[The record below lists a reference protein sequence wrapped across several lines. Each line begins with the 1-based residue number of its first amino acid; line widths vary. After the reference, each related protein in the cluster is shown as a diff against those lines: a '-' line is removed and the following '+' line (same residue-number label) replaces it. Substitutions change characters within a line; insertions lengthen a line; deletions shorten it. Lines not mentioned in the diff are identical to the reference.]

1 MMFPSDLC
9 VSQQRFQEERFVF
22 GLVNNAWNSK
32 ATSLFD
38 MQRIVNS
45 QQGETVFSN
54 VTKRLTP

>member
-1 MMFPSDLC
+1 M
-9 VSQQRFQEERFVF
+9 SQQRFQEERFVF